1 VGTLGG
7 RLVAMGGVLAR
18 DRTTAELK
26 RMRVHPDVQ
35 RRGCGRTLLRRLE
48 ERAFQLGY
56 SRLVLETT
64 ERQIAAIALYRSEGF
79 LETGR
84 GEVLG
89 FPCILF
95 AKRLP
100 GAP

>member
-1 VGTLGG
+1 MGTLAG
-7 RLVAMGGVLAR
+7 RVAAMGGIRPR
-18 DRTTAELK
+18 DQSTAELK

-35 RRGCGRTLLRRLE
+35 RRGFGRAILRRLE
-48 ERAFQLGY
+48 GRAIQLGY
-56 SRLVLETT
+56 RRLVLDTT
-64 ERQIAAIALYRSEGF
+64 ERQVAAIGLYRSEGF
-79 LETGR
+79 AETGR

-89 FPCILF
+89 FPCIFF